1 MIFITEAFDLFTNSV
16 LSATI
21 TKTVTQ
27 PALII
32 AQNFEMFHQAV
43 ILVGPNCKIVI
54 RNLQKKSNSINFA
67 DKIYRAIKSLFDAK
81 ASRNR
86 YCSSTLNGLS
96 HKSVLLTWEVV
107 TKKAFDR
114 SSPRKCAQYRKFQ
127 MRNQKKNPI
136 LINNFCTNLITFPSH
151 SPPKIAIR
159 T

>member
-1 MIFITEAFDLFTNSV
+1 MIFITEVFDLFTNSV

-32 AQNFEMFHQAV
+32 AQNFEMFHHAV

-107 TKKAFDR
+107 TKKPLIEAAPENVR
-114 SSPRKCAQYRKFQ
+114 NIGNSRCETRKK
-127 MRNQKKNPI
+127 I
-136 LINNFCTNLITFPSH
+136 PSW
-151 SPPKIAIR
+151 
-159 T
+159 